1 MNYKDINLV
10 IESMIKIQEL
20 LKNYKCEFNMN
31 SSNGNCLA
39 ILHYKD
45 SIPNDISESS
55 QILAILES
63 LRKKLKIQ
71 FNHVIFN
78 QNIIAIQFA
87 SKNIKE

>member
-20 LKNYKCEFNMN
+20 LKNYKWRAMR
-31 SSNGNCLA
+31 SNGNCLA

-78 QNIIAIQFA
+78 QNIIAIQFT